1 MMVEYRTKDS
11 LNSISKDKGLLVAM
25 MYFKR
30 SINFLITMRE
40 PLLHLEVDT
49 LMIKSSNLAQFMDQ
63 SFGEVIL
70 ERLFKTFVRIIT
82 LQQVVR

>member
-49 LMIKSSNLAQFMDQ
+49 LMKKSSNLAQFMDQ